1 MLDARRSSAL
11 RRSAAATTN
20 DKGGNEIVTYTL
32 QFDPTGVNADIA
44 IIHDNETFHVQWKAV
59 NLGPDDTPAFIDRL
73 RILQVPSCPGD
84 DSEDNP
90 VVYDSSTD
98 GDPADFSEP
107 VIAAGAPGPL
117 MSPQVG
123 PFTAGS
129 YRLSVTLDDGGQSP
143 VTSFNCIEIAASD
156 SAGADAQQAAA
167 QEVG

>member
-1 MLDARRSSAL
+1 
-11 RRSAAATTN
+11 
-20 DKGGNEIVTYTL
+20 VTYTL

-44 IIHDNETFHVQWKAV
+44 ILHDDETFHVQWKAV
-59 NLGPDDTPAFIDRL
+59 NLGPDATPTFIDRL

-84 DSEDNP
+84 DSADNP

-98 GDPADFSEP
+98 GDPADFGEP
-107 VIAAGAPGPL
+107 LIAAAAAGPL

-143 VTSFNCIEIAASD
+143 ATGFNCIEIAASA
-156 SAGADAQQAAA
+156 SAVANADAASA